1 MRNEDFPCVI
11 FCPPPSI
18 LFAFLSPPLTNDL
31 TCPLFSDQILLKYFL
46 PHIEP
51 SIVISCIMTD
61 KLSISSRSSILPLKL
76 ATPPTLPT
84 KRCLLEAAFWL
95 TAIRPRV
102 WDQCQKKQPSPRRFN
117 LTTIHRIL
125 NCPCST
131 NFIPS
136 HTVTEPNA
144 HNSPYVIMLHSVDL
158 TLRYTKQTPLYSYF
172 REHRAQ
178 SEYMSTQR

>member
-1 MRNEDFPCVI
+1 MYSRLFFGLDGLDRYEERRLSVCYSL
-11 FCPPPSI
+11 PPSFNSFC
-18 LFAFLSPPLTNDL
+18 LSLPTSNEWSNLRPFL
-31 TCPLFSDQILLKYFL
+31 DQILLKYFL
-46 PHIEP
+46 PHTEP

-102 WDQCQKKQPSPRRFN
+102 LDQCQKKQPSPRHFK

-131 NFIPS
+131 NFIRS
-136 HTVTEPNA
+136 PNPTPITRLM
-144 HNSPYVIMLHSVDL
+144 SSCS
-158 TLRYTKQTPLYSYF
+158 TLSI
-172 REHRAQ
+172 
-178 SEYMSTQR
+178 